1 MGLVGAGCVVV
12 VVVGADEAVVVA
24 RERGLVVEVDL
35 AVETGL
41 DGGSSSAP
49 MRSGR
54 GSGD

>member
-1 MGLVGAGCVVV
+1 MGAGCVVV